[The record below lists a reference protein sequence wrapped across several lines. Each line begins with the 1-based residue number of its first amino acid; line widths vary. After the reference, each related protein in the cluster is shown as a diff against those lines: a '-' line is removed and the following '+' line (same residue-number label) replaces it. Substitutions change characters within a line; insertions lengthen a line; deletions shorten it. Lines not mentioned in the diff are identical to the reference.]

1 MIHQRCLSP
10 ELMRSL
16 HSEIMFRWAPDD
28 AGSYGGPPMNRGR
41 DNRGYGGQG
50 RQDSGSQYRYEANS
64 RWDQS
69 ASEKQDW
76 TKPGPRNERLEQ

>member
-1 MIHQRCLSP
+1 
-10 ELMRSL
+10 MRSL